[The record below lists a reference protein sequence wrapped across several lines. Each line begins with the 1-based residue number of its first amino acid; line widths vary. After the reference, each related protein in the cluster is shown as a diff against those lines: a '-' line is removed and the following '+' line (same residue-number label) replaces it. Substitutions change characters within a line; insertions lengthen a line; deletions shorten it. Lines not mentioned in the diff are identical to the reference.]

1 MRRAFLTIAF
11 AAIGAAAALAQGAYY
26 LRSVDYEVRGRS
38 LPYFL
43 GRAAELEEGR
53 EFRDRAALDA
63 YLARARRLLLNERV
77 LDSAEIEPAIGPA
90 EADGRAPVDLI
101 VRVKDTWNIIALPYF
116 KYDSNDGLLLSV
128 RARDYNFLGTMLP
141 LRINF
146 NYEYEDGD
154 AVWGGDFDF
163 SYPFPALGL
172 DWSLDFGGGIDFYA
186 EGDNPAASLSLGLN
200 TSYRL
205 GPGSIDAGVSQRFR
219 YNDRYSSSSEYADE
233 FFMTSGMTIG
243 YGLPL
248 WTSPDGDRLN
258 LRPYAGVSGNWA
270 LAPLVDSRLYNNPT
284 LEGGAGLSYGTV
296 NWLGNF
302 RDGWRASA
310 DASVSYKVPNESFSR
325 TVSGSASYFKE
336 FGWFGISA
344 RLRGFY
350 RFDDTDDTAGAALR
364 GILNKRAVTDAAY
377 VVNLDLPVRLID
389 FKPSR
394 WFDKDWM
401 RLFDFEQHWSPFF
414 DFSQGHYD
422 DTWFLVTKGF
432 YAAGLEVITFPSIM
446 RSFYIRISAGWD
458 IFEVLS
464 QRTISGRSSRDGAT
478 IRELFIGLGHHY

>member
-1 MRRAFLTIAF
+1 MRRTILTVAF
-11 AAIGAAAALAQGAYY
+11 ALFGAAVALAQGALY
-26 LRSVDYEVRGRS
+26 LRSIEYEVRGRT

-43 GRAAELEEGR
+43 GRAAELVEGR
-53 EFRDRAALDA
+53 EFKDMAALDA
-63 YLARARRLLLNERV
+63 YLARARQLLLNERV

-90 EADGRAPVDLI
+90 EADGRTPVDLV

-116 KYDSNDGLLLSV
+116 KYDSNDGLLLSA

-146 NYEYEDGD
+146 NYEYEDD
-154 AVWGGDFDF
+154 EAVWGGEFDF

-172 DWSLDFGGGIDFYA
+172 DWSLDFSGGLDFYA
-186 EGDNPAASLSLGLN
+186 EGDNPVASLGMGLT
-200 TSYRL
+200 TSYKL
-205 GPGSIDAGVSQRFR
+205 GPGAVDAGLSQRFR
-219 YNDRYSSSSEYADE
+219 FNARDSSTSEYEDA
-233 FFMTSGMTIG
+233 FFMTTGASLG

-248 WTSPDGDRLN
+248 WTSPNGERLR

-270 LAPLVDSRLYNNPT
+270 FAELSDARLSNNPT
-284 LEGGAGLSYGTV
+284 LSGGAGLSYGTV
-296 NWLGNF
+296 HWLGNF

-310 DASVSYKVPNESFSR
+310 DASVSYTVPNEALSR
-325 TVSGSASYFKE
+325 GVSGTAAYHKS
-336 FGWFGISA
+336 FGWFGMSA
-344 RLRGFY
+344 RIRGFY
-350 RFDDTDDTAGAALR
+350 NFDDASDAAGDALR

-377 VVNLDLPVRLID
+377 VVNLDLPVRVIN
-389 FKPSR
+389 FKPSQ
-394 WFDKDWM
+394 WFEKDWM

-422 DTWFLVTKGF
+422 DSWFLVTKGF
-432 YAAGLEVITFPSIM
+432 YGAGMEVITYPSIM

-458 IFEVLS
+458 IVEVLS
-464 QRTISGRSSRDGAT
+464 NRTLSGRSSRDGAT